1 MSSKYAGK
9 QWQEKLFRYCKN
21 DNVAALRKELF
32 PTGELVVPQDLSE
45 AKFQKRD
52 GEQSK
57 LLVSTSTDLIEW
69 NELSEFLKIFKGF
82 ADDVS
87 CYALPKITL
96 CSQIGKMS
104 SHTTGIWWNRDPLHA
119 RQMH

>member
-1 MSSKYAGK
+1 MSSKYADK
-9 QWQEKLFRYCKN
+9 QWQEKLFQYCKD

-45 AKFQKRD
+45 AKFQKWD
-52 GEQSK
+52 GEQYK
-57 LLVSTSTDLIEW
+57 LLVSTSADLIEG
-69 NELSEFLKIFKGF
+69 NELSEFLKVFKGF

-87 CYALPKITL
+87 RYALPKTL
-96 CSQIGKMS
+96 CKPSWKNAKP
-104 SHTTGIWWNRDPLHA
+104 HYRIWWNRDLHA